1 MIQQDVLFLIIT
13 IVVCASGIS
22 ALYFIKSDDPAD
34 DPISNFILFL
44 FMMAL
49 FVICYGFI
57 SVVLSYFANQ
67 IL

>member
-22 ALYFIKSDDPAD
+22 ALYFIKNDNPSDN
-34 DPISNFILFL
+34 PITNFITFL